1 MCSCEDGVMQRHNKA
16 ALIIVLAVVA
26 AGSIYL
32 WARGS
37 HDRVYDGLLQVGFE
51 KSDFYPDAN
60 CAASPYWYGGSAT
73 DSENLRVRWREMGSP
88 PALRVK
94 FRGDL
99 TSLGLYG
106 HLNKYPRE
114 IRSTTILEATASAV
128 CQK

>member
-1 MCSCEDGVMQRHNKA
+1 MQRHNKA

-60 CAASPYWYGGSAT
+60 CAASPYWYGGSAK

-94 FRGDL
+94 FSGGLDQPRALRPPEQILARD
-99 TSLGLYG
+99 SLHYDF
-106 HLNKYPRE
+106 
-114 IRSTTILEATASAV
+114 RSYSERSV
-128 CQK
+128 PEVSES